1 MKRRSFLSRVSAA
14 LAALPFV
21 GPALLEDEGEPVPV
35 PEKRMSVEVRGTD
48 ARGEERVETYR
59 PRHVHTEANIE
70 AGEYL
75 RSGDLVK
82 FDAEGRAVPA
92 RREDGRRQTEA
103 DVLLQVPKARG
114 GFAQQE
120 AMPGE
125 QVRIRLT

>member
-21 GPALLEDEGEPVPV
+21 GPALLEDDGRPVPV
-35 PEKRMSVEVRGTD
+35 PEKQTSVEVRGTD
-48 ARGEERVETYR
+48 AQGEERVETYQL
-59 PRHVHTEANIE
+59 HTEAQIE

-75 RSGDLVK
+75 RPGDLVA
-82 FDAEGRAVPA
+82 FDADGRAVPA

-103 DVLLQVPKARG
+103 DVLLQVPKAQG
-114 GFAQQE
+114 GFAQEE

-125 QVRIRLT
+125 LVRIRLT